1 MDAPNRWGDLPLA
14 SWAKG
19 AKGLKSPPRAPT
31 LPDPAAK
38 REAPETSYS
47 PQLLNICSAWPSRK
61 NISSKGQIH
70 FFFFFFTYRSARCH
84 GVWKI
89 KLGGGFG
96 GVIVGGKKNLLGRLF
111 SWKYLG

>member
-38 REAPETSYS
+38 REAPETSFS

-70 FFFFFFTYRSARCH
+70 FFFFFYLPLSPVPWSLEDQAGRRFWRCYC
-84 GVWKI
+84 
-89 KLGGGFG
+89 GGEKKSFRE
-96 GVIVGGKKNLLGRLF
+96 IV
-111 SWKYLG
+111 

>member
-61 NISSKGQIH
+61 NISSKGQIN
-70 FFFFFFTYRSARCH
+70 FFFFFFLLTAQPGAMESGRSSWAE
-84 GVWKI
+84 VLEVLLW
-89 KLGGGFG
+89 
-96 GVIVGGKKNLLGRLF
+96 GGKKIF
-111 SWKYLG
+111 